1 LIEQDAERLA
11 EFMRQDM
18 RQRGMQVQDLP
29 ISPEMFNEQADR
41 RVRIGLIM
49 SELVKANALHATGEQ
64 VRAWID
70 DFAKAYENPDQVVK
84 HYLSDRNRLADVEA
98 MVVEE
103 NVVNYVLSKAKVTEK
118 QIAFDELM
126 NG

>member
-1 LIEQDAERLA
+1 
-11 EFMRQDM
+11 
-18 RQRGMQVQDLP
+18 
-29 ISPEMFNEQADR
+29 MFAEQADR

-49 SELVKANALHATGEQ
+49 SELVKANTLQATGEQ
-64 VRAWID
+64 VRAWVEE
-70 DFAKAYENPDQVVK
+70 FAKAYENPDQVVK

-118 QIAFDELM
+118 QVPFDELM

>member
-1 LIEQDAERLA
+1 
-11 EFMRQDM
+11 M

-29 ISPEMFNEQADR
+29 LSPDMFTDQADR

-49 SELVKANALHATGEQ
+49 SELVKANTLQATGEQ
-64 VRAWID
+64 VRAWIE
-70 DFAKAYENPDQVVK
+70 DFAKAYENPEQVVK

-98 MVVEE
+98 MVLEE

-118 QIAFDELM
+118 QVPFDELM

>member
-1 LIEQDAERLA
+1 
-11 EFMRQDM
+11 
-18 RQRGMQVQDLP
+18 
-29 ISPEMFNEQADR
+29 
-41 RVRIGLIM
+41 
-49 SELVKANALHATGEQ
+49 
-64 VRAWID
+64 VRAWIE

-118 QIAFDELM
+118 QVPFDELM

>member
-1 LIEQDAERLA
+1 
-11 EFMRQDM
+11 M
-18 RQRGMQVQDLP
+18 
-29 ISPEMFNEQADR
+29 
-41 RVRIGLIM
+41 
-49 SELVKANALHATGEQ
+49 
-64 VRAWID
+64 
-70 DFAKAYENPDQVVK
+70 K

-118 QIAFDELM
+118 QVPFDELM